1 MVSDPRNSLR
11 EGDVVEFSSGWRA
24 SKRVRHVV
32 ERIVAPFGAAVEQ
45 RPAVMSREERVAER
59 ERKANEKVV
68 RRSQRDGKV
77 ADSSSAEGRKP
88 GQRVGR
94 IKSLIA
100 ERLRNPDGEKL
111 VKNVA

>member
-32 ERIVAPFGAAVEQ
+32 ERIVAPFGAAIAD
-45 RPAVMSREERVAER
+45 RPAVLSREERIAER
-59 ERKANEKVV
+59 ERKASEKVA
-68 RRSQRDGKV
+68 RRSQRDGKEPPK
-77 ADSSSAEGRKP
+77 EGKPP

-94 IKSLIA
+94 IKRLIA
-100 ERLRNPDGEKL
+100 ERLRNPDG
-111 VKNVA
+111 KNLRKNAA